1 MKELACCWEE
11 LELCLALL
19 CPLLNLQLVSGTA
32 ALSGVQGAAQLCAA
46 ELTLL
51 LFDFKGEL
59 VIITFKFSIGVV
71 AG

>member
-1 MKELACCWEE
+1 MKRLLRCWGE

-32 ALSGVQGAAQLCAA
+32 GAQGAAKLCAA
-46 ELTLL
+46 EPTAL
-51 LFDFKGEL
+51 LFRLMSRL
-59 VIITFKFSIGVV
+59 VIITFKFSISAV